1 MRLSP
6 FRAAILAVAVSCAG
20 LVPAFAQ
27 EKVMVTRRV
36 VYPGETVDIDALREV
51 TLKPGKVAPVSAVR
65 TAGQIEGKVARR
77 TLLPG
82 HYISTSSL
90 REAYLVEPGAAV
102 QVLYQAGALT
112 ITATAV
118 TLEAGAVGDVVK
130 LRNIDS
136 GKVFTGIVM
145 ADGSVRVGAT

>member
-65 TAGQIEGKVARR
+65 TASRGSPTTSPRPWCSRSLDGRR
-77 TLLPG
+77 
-82 HYISTSSL
+82 S
-90 REAYLVEPGAAV
+90 RW
-102 QVLYQAGALT
+102 
-112 ITATAV
+112 
-118 TLEAGAVGDVVK
+118 
-130 LRNIDS
+130 
-136 GKVFTGIVM
+136 
-145 ADGSVRVGAT
+145 